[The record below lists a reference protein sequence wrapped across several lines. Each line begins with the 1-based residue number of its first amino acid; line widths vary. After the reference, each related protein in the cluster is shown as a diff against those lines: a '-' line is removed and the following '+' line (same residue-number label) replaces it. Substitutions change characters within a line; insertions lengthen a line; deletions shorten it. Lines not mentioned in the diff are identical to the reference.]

1 MEKQLFDWGNWRE
14 INFLVIEFGDC
25 TFNTDVLKYKK
36 GDKVSN
42 ILMDY
47 SNGIIRIYEDLDT
60 YVEYELSLLVHEV
73 E

>member
-14 INFLVIEFGDC
+14 INFLVIEFDDC

>member
-1 MEKQLFDWGNWRE
+1 MEKQLFDWGKWRE
-14 INFLVIEFGDC
+14 INFLVIEFDDC